1 MKQRD
6 TEADL
11 AKAEPAVAAAMAAL
25 DTLNKKVPWELTAHN
40 NLYVEF
46 DFLVLLV
53 RILRYLPKTHGE
65 CFFISLLN
73 PL

>member
-25 DTLNKKVPWELTAHN
+25 DTLNKKV
-40 NLYVEF
+40 
-46 DFLVLLV
+46 
-53 RILRYLPKTHGE
+53 K
-65 CFFISLLN
+65 
-73 PL
+73 PLATQMKDNGSTRS